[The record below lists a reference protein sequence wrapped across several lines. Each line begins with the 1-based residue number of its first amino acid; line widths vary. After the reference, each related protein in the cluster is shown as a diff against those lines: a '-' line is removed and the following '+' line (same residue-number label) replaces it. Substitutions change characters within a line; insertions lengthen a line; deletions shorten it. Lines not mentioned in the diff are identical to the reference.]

1 MYVYPE
7 DENPL
12 MPEVTGISPSEGSLE
27 GGERVTLRGSN
38 LGKSRLDV
46 VRVVVA
52 GVDCTHAV
60 EYFSSG
66 DYQS

>member
-1 MYVYPE
+1 MSYICTE

-38 LGKSRLDV
+38 LGNSRLDV
-46 VRVVVA
+46 VRVILA
-52 GVDCTHAV
+52 GVDSTHTM

-66 DYQS
+66 EC

>member
-1 MYVYPE
+1 
-7 DENPL
+7 

-46 VRVVVA
+46 VRVVMA
-52 GVDCTHAV
+52 GVDCTHTV

-66 DYQS
+66 DC